1 MSGEAWTIAVVVVLG
16 AVLIRALW
24 LVAASASARDAAR
37 LQNTLT
43 SLAETTHDWLW
54 RTDREGRIVYSN
66 SGSTLL
72 GYLPDDVT
80 GRKAYE
86 LIDAAGLPEWQVRV
100 ADLGRLGLGWSDITL
115 HMRHR
120 DGHLVD
126 IECSAAPVIGR
137 DGRTEGFE
145 GTARPLSAD
154 VALATT
160 RNHQRH
166 RVEQVLSD
174 HSVRIAFQPIVS
186 LSTGAVVGVEA
197 LARIDSDPYVPPD
210 VWLRDAADVGLG
222 VSLELQAL
230 QCALDSAT
238 ALPPHLYISI
248 NASPRTIAD
257 PAFLELLLSH
267 DTALDRLVLEIT
279 EHESVSDYE
288 PLTNT
293 LGFARSRGL
302 RLAVDDAGSGYAS
315 FRHILTLRPD
325 YIKLDRDLTAGIDTD
340 AARRAL
346 ASAVVMFALE
356 LDAEVTAEGV
366 ETEGELDTLCSLSV
380 DAAQGYYLARPSS
393 DPAEWARWAGRR
405 LGVVG
410 RDPRS
415 IGFG

>member
-1 MSGEAWTIAVVVVLG
+1 MDTSGRSSSWSPSPWSWSVCCG
-16 AVLIRALW
+16 SSRAQRPL
-24 LVAASASARDAAR
+24 RDAAR

-54 RTDREGRIVYSN
+54 RTDREGRITYSN

-86 LIDAAGLPEWQVRV
+86 LIDPAGLPEWQVRV

-126 IECSAAPVIGR
+126 IECSAAPVDRARRSGR
-137 DGRTEGFE
+137 GLRGHRPAAVRRRRTGHDPQPPAAPGRAGPE
-145 GTARPLSAD
+145 RPLGTDRLPAHRQPLHRRGRRRRGPRPHRLRP
-154 VALATT
+154 VHPAGRLAA
-160 RNHQRH
+160 RRRRRRARGQPRAAGAA
-166 RVEQVLSD
+166 
-174 HSVRIAFQPIVS
+174 VR
-186 LSTGAVVGVEA
+186 
-197 LARIDSDPYVPPD
+197 AR
-210 VWLRDAADVGLG
+210 LG
-222 VSLELQAL
+222 
-230 QCALDSAT
+230 D
-238 ALPPHLYISI
+238 ALPPNLYISI

-279 EHESVSDYE
+279 EHESVADYE

-302 RLAVDDAGSGYAS
+302 RLAVDDAGLRLRLVPAHPHAAPRLHQARPRPHR
-315 FRHILTLRPD
+315 RHRHRRGAAGPGERR
-325 YIKLDRDLTAGIDTD
+325 RDVRAR
-340 AARRAL
+340 ARRPGDRRGGRDRGRAGHAVL
-346 ASAVVMFALE
+346 AVRRRGPGLLPRTARRPTPPSGPGGPAAASA
-356 LDAEVTAEGV
+356 
-366 ETEGELDTLCSLSV
+366 SS
-380 DAAQGYYLARPSS
+380 AATRGP
-393 DPAEWARWAGRR
+393 
-405 LGVVG
+405 
-410 RDPRS
+410 

>member
-1 MSGEAWTIAVVVVLG
+1 VDVHLWTIVTTVAVA
-16 AVLIRALW
+16 AVLFRALW
-24 LVAASASARDAAR
+24 LLARASSARDVVR
-37 LQNTLT
+37 LQHTLT

-54 RTDREGRIVYSN
+54 STDRDGRISYSN

-72 GYLPDDVT
+72 GYLPEEVM
-80 GRKAYE
+80 GRVAYE
-86 LIDAAGLPEWQVRV
+86 LMDSAGLPAWQVRV
-100 ADLGRLGLGWSDITL
+100 ADLGRLGLGWSDVIL
-115 HMRHR
+115 QMRHR

-126 IECSAAPVIGR
+126 IECSATPIPGR
-137 DGRTEGFE
+137 DGRGAGFQ

-160 RNHQRH
+160 RLHQRH

-174 HSVRIAFQPIVS
+174 GALRIAFQPIVS
-186 LSTGAVVGVEA
+186 LATGAVVGVEA
-197 LARIDSDPYVPPD
+197 LARIDSDPYLAPD
-210 VWLRDAADVGLG
+210 VWLRDASDVGLG
-222 VSLELQAL
+222 VTLELQAL
-230 QCALDSAT
+230 QCALDSA
-238 ALPPHLYISI
+238 ASLPPGLYISI

-279 EHESVSDYE
+279 EHESVPDYA
-288 PLTNT
+288 PLTST

-325 YIKLDRDLTAGIDTD
+325 YIKLDRDLTAGIDSD

-356 LDAEVTAEGV
+356 LDAQVTAEGV
-366 ETEGELDTLCSLSV
+366 ETEAELDTLCSLSV
-380 DAAQGYYLARPSS
+380 DAAQGYYLARPTT
-393 DPAEWARWAGRR
+393 DRAEWARWGGRR
-405 LGVVG
+405 LSVVG
-410 RDPRS
+410 SEPRA